1 MNYKDIINFLF
12 NKKEDEELFD
22 LEDSKREMFKNKS
35 SIAYDEIIKF
45 IDLRVHPK
53 SRNKLKDLLSKY
65 DDVECEYLRKENE
78 LLYRNGI
85 ADGVKFII
93 TVLSTKWQSLY
104 IFYIEHKKQLKKC
117 NITTLMIH
125 FQPNFDKIWL
135 KNVT

>member
-45 IDLRVHPK
+45 IDLKVHPK

-85 ADGVKFII
+85 ADGVKFIM
-93 TVLSTKWQSLY
+93 TALSMK
-104 IFYIEHKKQLKKC
+104 
-117 NITTLMIH
+117 
-125 FQPNFDKIWL
+125 
-135 KNVT
+135 